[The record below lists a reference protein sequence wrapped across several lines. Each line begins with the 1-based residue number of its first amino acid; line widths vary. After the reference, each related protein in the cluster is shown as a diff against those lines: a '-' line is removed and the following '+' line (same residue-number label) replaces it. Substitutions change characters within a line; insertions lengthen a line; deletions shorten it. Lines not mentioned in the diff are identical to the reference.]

1 VKEDKTQRIRRTR
14 NELKEATLR
23 AVSEL
28 SKEKGLSR
36 ITMVDIGE
44 KAGIRVDVLK
54 RNYTSVEKI
63 LSLYA
68 ASVDYWISDL
78 FTPKHPMA
86 TINEKVMT
94 EVLTNLANALYNDS
108 EMQKLLFWELSEDNP
123 TTRRLA
129 ANRELFYADVFT
141 RYNDLFKDTG
151 LHIDIISALINAG
164 IYYLILHRK
173 RSTFWGVDF
182 SKRPERKRFIEA
194 IGQVIT
200 LVFNTLEQQKQ
211 TVEIARK
218 LKLKG
223 VALDV
228 IAECTGLS
236 NEFVKQL

>member
-1 VKEDKTQRIRRTR
+1 MKEDKTQRIRRTR

-86 TINEKVMT
+86 TINEKVMA
-94 EVLTNLANALYNDS
+94 EVFTNLANALYNDS
-108 EMQKLLFWELSEDNP
+108 EMQNCFFGNCPKIILLLVGWQP
-123 TTRRLA
+123 TGNYSMLMYLPATMICLRIQGFTSI
-129 ANRELFYADVFT
+129 LF
-141 RYNDLFKDTG
+141 R
-151 LHIDIISALINAG
+151 H
-164 IYYLILHRK
+164 
-173 RSTFWGVDF
+173 
-182 SKRPERKRFIEA
+182 
-194 IGQVIT
+194 
-200 LVFNTLEQQKQ
+200 
-211 TVEIARK
+211 
-218 LKLKG
+218 
-223 VALDV
+223 
-228 IAECTGLS
+228 
-236 NEFVKQL
+236 

>member
-1 VKEDKTQRIRRTR
+1 MKEDKKQRVRRTYH
-14 NELKEATLR
+14 ELKEGTLR

-28 SKEKGLSR
+28 SKEKELSN

-78 FTPKHPMA
+78 FDPKHPLDSSS
-86 TINEKVMT
+86 EKIMIET
-94 EVLTNLANALYNDS
+94 FTRLTNELYNDR
-108 EMQKLLFWELSEDNP
+108 EMQKLLIWELSEDNP

-129 ANRELFYADVFT
+129 ANREVFYADVFA
-141 RYNDLFKDTG
+141 RYNKLFKDTG

-182 SKRPERKRFIEA
+182 SKRPEKKRLVEG
-194 IGQVIT
+194 IGQMVT
-200 LVFNTLEQQKQ
+200 LLFNALEKRNQMQE
-211 TVEIARK
+211 VARK
-218 LKLKG
+218 FKQRG
-223 VALDV
+223 VAPDV
-228 IAECTGLS
+228 IADCTGLTLK
-236 NEFVKQL
+236 EVEGL

>member
-1 VKEDKTQRIRRTR
+1 MKEDKTQRIRRTR

-94 EVLTNLANALYNDS
+94 EVFTNLANALYNDS

-182 SKRPERKRFIEA
+182 SKRPDPKI
-194 IGQVIT
+194 Q
-200 LVFNTLEQQKQ
+200 EQ
-211 TVEIARK
+211 
-218 LKLKG
+218 
-223 VALDV
+223 
-228 IAECTGLS
+228 
-236 NEFVKQL
+236 

>member
-1 VKEDKTQRIRRTR
+1 MKEDKTQRIRRTP

-94 EVLTNLANALYNDS
+94 EVFTNLANALYNDS

-200 LVFNTLEQQKQ
+200 LVFNLNSATL
-211 TVEIARK
+211 
-218 LKLKG
+218 L
-223 VALDV
+223 
-228 IAECTGLS
+228 
-236 NEFVKQL
+236 

>member
-1 VKEDKTQRIRRTR
+1 MKEDKTQRIRRTR

-94 EVLTNLANALYNDS
+94 EVFTNLANALYNDS

-141 RYNDLFKDTG
+141 RYNDLF
-151 LHIDIISALINAG
+151 
-164 IYYLILHRK
+164 R
-173 RSTFWGVDF
+173 R
-182 SKRPERKRFIEA
+182 R
-194 IGQVIT
+194 
-200 LVFNTLEQQKQ
+200 
-211 TVEIARK
+211 
-218 LKLKG
+218 
-223 VALDV
+223 
-228 IAECTGLS
+228 
-236 NEFVKQL
+236 

>member
-1 VKEDKTQRIRRTR
+1 MKEDKKIRVRRTYH
-14 NELKEATLR
+14 ELKEATLR

-28 SKEKGLSR
+28 SKEKELSN

-44 KAGIRVDVLK
+44 QAGIRVDVLK

-78 FTPKHPMA
+78 FDPKHPLE
-86 TINEKVMT
+86 TGNEQVMI
-94 EVLTNLANALYNDS
+94 EAFARLAGDLYNDR
-108 EMQKLLFWELSEDNP
+108 EMQKLLIWELSEDNP

-129 ANRELFYADVFT
+129 ANRELFYADVFAG
-141 RYNDLFKDTG
+141 YNKLFKDTG

-182 SKRPERKRFIEA
+182 SKRPEKKRFIEA

-200 LVFNTLEQQKQ
+200 LIFNTLEQRNQMQ
-211 TVEIARK
+211 ETARK
-218 LKLKG
+218 LKQRG
-223 VALDV
+223 VATDV
-228 IAECTGLS
+228 IADCTGLT
-236 NEFVKQL
+236 EEEVKAL

>member
-1 VKEDKTQRIRRTR
+1 MKEDKTQRIRRTR

-86 TINEKVMT
+86 TINEKVMA
-94 EVLTNLANALYNDS
+94 EVFTNLANALYNDS
-108 EMQKLLFWELSEDNP
+108 EMQKLLLWELSEDNP

-173 RSTFWGVDF
+173 RSTFC
-182 SKRPERKRFIEA
+182 
-194 IGQVIT
+194 T
-200 LVFNTLEQQKQ
+200 L
-211 TVEIARK
+211 
-218 LKLKG
+218 
-223 VALDV
+223 
-228 IAECTGLS
+228 
-236 NEFVKQL
+236 

>member
-1 VKEDKTQRIRRTR
+1 MKEDKTQRIRRTR

-94 EVLTNLANALYNDS
+94 EVFTNLANALYNDS
-108 EMQKLLFWELSEDNP
+108 EMQKRLSLKPWGIALKFLFLHHENI
-123 TTRRLA
+123 
-129 ANRELFYADVFT
+129 LFP
-141 RYNDLFKDTG
+141 ND
-151 LHIDIISALINAG
+151 
-164 IYYLILHRK
+164 
-173 RSTFWGVDF
+173 
-182 SKRPERKRFIEA
+182 
-194 IGQVIT
+194 
-200 LVFNTLEQQKQ
+200 
-211 TVEIARK
+211 
-218 LKLKG
+218 
-223 VALDV
+223 
-228 IAECTGLS
+228 
-236 NEFVKQL
+236 

>member
-1 VKEDKTQRIRRTR
+1 MKEDKTQRICRTR

-94 EVLTNLANALYNDS
+94 EVFTNLANALYNDS
-108 EMQKLLFWELSEDNP
+108 EMQKLLLWELSEDNP

-173 RSTFWGVDF
+173 RSTFWGCRLLKT
-182 SKRPERKRFIEA
+182 SGTK
-194 IGQVIT
+194 
-200 LVFNTLEQQKQ
+200 
-211 TVEIARK
+211 TVYRSHRSGDY
-218 LKLKG
+218 L
-223 VALDV
+223 
-228 IAECTGLS
+228 GLQYS
-236 NEFVKQL
+236 

>member
-1 VKEDKTQRIRRTR
+1 MKEDKTQRIRRTR

-94 EVLTNLANALYNDS
+94 EVFTNLANALYNDS

-182 SKRPERKRFIEA
+182 SNVRNE
-194 IGQVIT
+194 
-200 LVFNTLEQQKQ
+200 N
-211 TVEIARK
+211 
-218 LKLKG
+218 
-223 VALDV
+223 
-228 IAECTGLS
+228 GLS
-236 NEFVKQL
+236 KPSVR

>member
-1 VKEDKTQRIRRTR
+1 MKEDKTQRIRRTR

-94 EVLTNLANALYNDS
+94 EVFTNLANALYNDS
-108 EMQKLLFWELSEDNP
+108 EMQKLLLWELSEDNP

-141 RYNDLFKDTG
+141 RYNDLFEDTG

-211 TVEIARK
+211 TVEIA
-218 LKLKG
+218 
-223 VALDV
+223 A
-228 IAECTGLS
+228 I
-236 NEFVKQL
+236 NP

>member
-1 VKEDKTQRIRRTR
+1 MKEDKTQRICRTR

-94 EVLTNLANALYNDS
+94 EVFTNLANALYNDS
-108 EMQKLLFWELSEDNP
+108 EMQKLLLWELSEDNP

-194 IGQVIT
+194 IGQV
-200 LVFNTLEQQKQ
+200 
-211 TVEIARK
+211 
-218 LKLKG
+218 
-223 VALDV
+223 
-228 IAECTGLS
+228 LS
-236 NEFVKQL
+236 LIHI

>member
-1 VKEDKTQRIRRTR
+1 MKEDKTQRIRRTR

-94 EVLTNLANALYNDS
+94 EVFTNLANALYNDS

-182 SKRPERKRFIEA
+182 SKRPERKRFI
-194 IGQVIT
+194 
-200 LVFNTLEQQKQ
+200 
-211 TVEIARK
+211 
-218 LKLKG
+218 
-223 VALDV
+223 
-228 IAECTGLS
+228 
-236 NEFVKQL
+236 

>member
-1 VKEDKTQRIRRTR
+1 MKEDKTQRIRRTR

-94 EVLTNLANALYNDS
+94 EVFTNLANALYNDS

-182 SKRPERKRFIEA
+182 SKRPERKRFIEE
-194 IGQVIT
+194 IGRASCRERVC
-200 LVFNTLEQQKQ
+200 
-211 TVEIARK
+211 R
-218 LKLKG
+218 
-223 VALDV
+223 
-228 IAECTGLS
+228 
-236 NEFVKQL
+236 